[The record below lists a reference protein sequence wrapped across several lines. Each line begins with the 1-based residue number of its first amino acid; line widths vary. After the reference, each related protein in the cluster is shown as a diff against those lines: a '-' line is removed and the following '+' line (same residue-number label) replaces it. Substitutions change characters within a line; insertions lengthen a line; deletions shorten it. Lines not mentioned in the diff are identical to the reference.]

1 MKIEISFS
9 VRGDVKKVERCI
21 KRAYLVKELRRRDN
35 ALFSEIVR
43 WRGKVF
49 PVSISWKERPFGA
62 HDGRCTTFWISIRV
76 SEDHDLPSAFKL
88 AIKVKDVIEK
98 GLGKEA
104 RKHKDTISKILK
116 EYNGGGKRK

>member
-9 VRGDVKKVERCI
+9 VQGDTRRVERSMR
-21 KRAYLVKELRRRDN
+21 RAYLVKELRRKN
-35 ALFSEIVR
+35 NTIFNEILG
-43 WRGKVF
+43 WKGKIY
-49 PVSISWKERPFGA
+49 PISISWKERPFDA
-62 HDGRCTTFWISIRV
+62 HDGHSAIFWISIGV

-104 RKHKDTISKILK
+104 QKHKDTISKILK
-116 EYNGGGKRK
+116 EYNGGGKR

>member
-1 MKIEISFS
+1 MKIEISFNI
-9 VRGDVKKVERCI
+9 RGDVQKVKRCI
-21 KRAYLVKELRRRDN
+21 KRAYIAKELRRRDN
-35 ALFSEIVR
+35 VLFSEILG

-49 PVSISWKERPFGA
+49 PISISWKERPFDA
-62 HDGRCTTFWISIRV
+62 HDGHSVAFWISIGV

-88 AIKVKDVIEK
+88 AIKVKEIIEK

-116 EYNGGGKRK
+116 EYNGGEKR